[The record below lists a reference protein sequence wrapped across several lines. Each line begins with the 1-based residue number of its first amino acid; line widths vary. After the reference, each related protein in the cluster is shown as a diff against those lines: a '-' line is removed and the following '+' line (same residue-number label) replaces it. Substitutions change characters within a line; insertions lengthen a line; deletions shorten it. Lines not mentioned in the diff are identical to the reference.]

1 VTENADKIKDLKL
14 LCSIPPNES
23 RTPDRLR
30 YHFSVERDLA
40 TRLKAISKLQRGAA
54 YPNVYDELFSRVED
68 HPSLTRASSPTAR
81 RGYIL
86 EQLRSM
92 EQWLSPETVYLEI
105 GAGDAALA
113 SEVAKR
119 IRRVYATEV
128 SKTIIERP
136 NLPRNLEVI
145 IVQGSEVPVEPGCVD
160 LAYSNQVMEHLH
172 PEDALDQLANIQRAL
187 KPGGK
192 YVCVT
197 PNRLNGPHDI
207 SRYFEKTAV
216 GLHLKEYTF
225 AELSGLMRESGFR
238 HVAACY
244 MTEGHARVLPAGP
257 ISALEQI
264 VALTPMGVRRSGLS
278 RFLCHCV
285 VATK

>member
-1 VTENADKIKDLKL
+1 
-14 LCSIPPNES
+14 
-23 RTPDRLR
+23 
-30 YHFSVERDLA
+30 
-40 TRLKAISKLQRGAA
+40 
-54 YPNVYDELFSRVED
+54 
-68 HPSLTRASSPTAR
+68 
-81 RGYIL
+81 
-86 EQLRSM
+86 M
-92 EQWLSPETVYLEI
+92 
-105 GAGDAALA
+105 
-113 SEVAKR
+113 
-119 IRRVYATEV
+119 
-128 SKTIIERP
+128 
-136 NLPRNLEVI
+136 
-145 IVQGSEVPVEPGCVD
+145 PVEPGSVD

-172 PEDALDQLANIQRAL
+172 PEDALEQLANIHRAL

-238 HVAACY
+238 HVSACY

-257 ISALEQI
+257 VSALEQI
-264 VALTPMGVRRSGLS
+264 VAVTPMRARRGGLS

>member
-1 VTENADKIKDLKL
+1 LKL
-14 LCSIPPNES
+14 LCPIPANEA

-40 TRLKAISKLQRGAA
+40 TRLKATSKSQRSAA
-54 YPNVYDELFSRVED
+54 YPKIYDELFSKVGD
-68 HPSLTRASSPTAR
+68 HPLLTRASSQAAR
-81 RGYIL
+81 RAYIL
-86 EQLRSM
+86 EQLKAM
-92 EQWLSPETVYLEI
+92 EQWLTPATVYLEI

-119 IRRVYATEV
+119 VRRVHATEV

-145 IVQGSEVPVEPGCVD
+145 IVQGADVPVEPGSVD

-172 PEDALDQLANIQRAL
+172 PEDALEQLANIHRAL

-238 HVAACY
+238 HVSACY

-257 ISALEQI
+257 VSALEQI
-264 VALTPMGVRRSGLS
+264 VAVTPMRARRGGLS

>member
-1 VTENADKIKDLKL
+1 MKL
-14 LCSIPPNES
+14 LCSIPANEA
-23 RTPDRLR
+23 RTPDRLH

-40 TRLKAISKLQRGAA
+40 TRLKATSKSQRSAA
-54 YPNVYDELFSRVED
+54 YPKIYDELFSKVGD
-68 HPSLTRASSPTAR
+68 HPSLTRASSQAAR
-81 RGYIL
+81 RAYIL
-86 EQLRSM
+86 EQLKAM
-92 EQWLSPETVYLEI
+92 EQWLTPATVYLEI

-119 IRRVYATEV
+119 VRRVHATEV

-145 IVQGSEVPVEPGCVD
+145 IVQGADVPVEPGSVD

-172 PEDALDQLANIQRAL
+172 PEDALEQLANIHRAL

-207 SRYFEKTAV
+207 SRYFEKTAA

-238 HVAACY
+238 HVSACY

-264 VALTPMGVRRSGLS
+264 VALTPMGARRSGLS